1 MEKQAYW
8 KWMKMIWWRHYKHA
22 TEIAIQSVISLVFF
36 LGRFKTTAYLVEKED
51 DHVVN
56 QREITK
62 VLPISRNQS
71 FTFKLQTIITS
82 PGEEISRSIKW
93 WANC

>member
-1 MEKQAYW
+1 MDEDDM
-8 KWMKMIWWRHYKHA
+8 MKILQTRDRNNNSINDFA
-22 TEIAIQSVISLVFF
+22 RLF

-56 QREITK
+56 QREIIK

-71 FTFKLQTIITS
+71 STFKLQIIINS

-93 WANC
+93 

>member
-1 MEKQAYW
+1 MDEDDM
-8 KWMKMIWWRHYKHA
+8 MKILQTRDRNNN
-22 TEIAIQSVISLVFF
+22 SISDFARLF

-93 WANC
+93 

>member
-1 MEKQAYW
+1 MDEDDM
-8 KWMKMIWWRHYKHA
+8 MKTLQTRDRNNNSINDFVR
-22 TEIAIQSVISLVFF
+22 LF

-93 WANC
+93 